1 MRFSIPEKNKDLYLI
16 TYLIL
21 LLFPAL
27 FINLGIMPFIL
38 DEATRANVALEMI
51 FSGDYVVPTI
61 NGEFYYNKPPLFNWI
76 QIFFV
81 KILNSD
87 SELVFRL
94 PVVLSLLFFSF
105 SIYKTLKKDL
115 GKGVAF
121 FTALAVI
128 SSGRILFYDSF
139 KALIDISF
147 SWLIYLLFWSV
158 YYFGRRKKYLKLF
171 ASAYVFASLAFM
183 MKALPSLVFL
193 GLTLLVWFIST
204 KEFRKLFSWQH
215 LAGFGILILIV
226 GGYLFM
232 YHLQNPLSNYMDTLW
247 SESSKRTFLDNNLW
261 ESLRHVFLFPFQ
273 FIYHFAPW
281 TVLIFLL
288 LWRRNRSLVFEN
300 DITRYFFWTFLVNI
314 LIYWAS
320 PAIYARYLF
329 MFLPLIFAILFYVL
343 SKNENEKYIRFIFKP
358 FFVLLSGLVFLL
370 ILVSPFLIDIDQ
382 FENFWVQYIFSIGLF
397 IPILFLIQR
406 KFNNYILLVTS
417 ILLIGRIVFNF
428 YVLPHRLN
436 NSSYLDQKNGAIMV
450 GTLSKSSDLYIMD
463 GTRIQHSSSFYIMRE
478 REDIL
483 RFTDKMAEK
492 ADLYIIEK
500 EKRREY
506 PPLVVLYEFET
517 RIHATKLCLVKLE

>member
-247 SESSKRTFLDNNLW
+247 SESSKEPSLIIIYGKVLDMYFCFHFNLFIT
-261 ESLRHVFLFPFQ
+261 LRH
-273 FIYHFAPW
+273 
-281 TVLIFLL
+281 
-288 LWRRNRSLVFEN
+288 
-300 DITRYFFWTFLVNI
+300 
-314 LIYWAS
+314 
-320 PAIYARYLF
+320 
-329 MFLPLIFAILFYVL
+329 
-343 SKNENEKYIRFIFKP
+343 
-358 FFVLLSGLVFLL
+358 
-370 ILVSPFLIDIDQ
+370 
-382 FENFWVQYIFSIGLF
+382 GLF
-397 IPILFLIQR
+397 
-406 KFNNYILLVTS
+406 
-417 ILLIGRIVFNF
+417 
-428 YVLPHRLN
+428 
-436 NSSYLDQKNGAIMV
+436 
-450 GTLSKSSDLYIMD
+450 
-463 GTRIQHSSSFYIMRE
+463 
-478 REDIL
+478 
-483 RFTDKMAEK
+483 
-492 ADLYIIEK
+492 
-500 EKRREY
+500 
-506 PPLVVLYEFET
+506 
-517 RIHATKLCLVKLE
+517 